1 LPAGS
6 LTLDGL
12 LDNLFDVLPVAHYH
26 PSALEL

>member
-1 LPAGS
+1 